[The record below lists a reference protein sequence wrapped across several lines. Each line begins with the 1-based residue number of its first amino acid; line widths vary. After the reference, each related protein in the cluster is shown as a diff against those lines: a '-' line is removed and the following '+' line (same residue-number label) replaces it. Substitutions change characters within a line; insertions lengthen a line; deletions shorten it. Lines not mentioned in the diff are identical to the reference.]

1 MRLRS
6 LGPGAK
12 TKPLL
17 LEGGTEGVALA
28 LLLCWLVI
36 VALAEIELELLPSL
50 VSMPSCLIGS
60 ASLGFLLE
68 EPCCAFTCKGARGVH
83 MNPMALWV
91 GQVIHGML
99 QAQRHLRVLLLLW
112 QSLQ

>member
-60 ASLGFLLE
+60 AILGFLVLVVG
-68 EPCCAFTCKGARGVH
+68 CALACWRSIGLHAKPSARCDGH
-83 MNPMALWV
+83 EN
-91 GQVIHGML
+91 QGMEH
-99 QAQRHLRVLLLLW
+99 AHNHLRALLLL
-112 QSLQ
+112 